1 MKGTATWGQSLT
13 ALTVSVTMLIVLL
26 NVDVLGMNMNK
37 NETLYTRHMK
47 ITA

>member
-1 MKGTATWGQSLT
+1 MKGTGTLGQPLT

-26 NVDVLGMNMNK
+26 NVDELGMNK